1 MSRLVSDQV
10 YEWNIALGELT
21 QAAHDFTRAD
31 IAHVEAHWWHFDL
44 LGWSSGYVVGLKDGR
59 RAYVDYCRYLEDDE
73 ELVQVMV
80 KGLGATDPYPPDTL
94 MPSGWDQEGVE
105 ALTEA
110 LHMQP
115 LANGPKEH
123 PGSHP

>member
-21 QAAHDFTRAD
+21 QAVHGFARAD
-31 IAHVEAHWWHFDL
+31 IVHVEAHWWYYDL

-59 RAYVDYCRYLEDDE
+59 RAYIDYGRYLEDDE
-73 ELVQVMV
+73 EFIQVMV
-80 KGLGATDPYPPDTL
+80 NGLGATDPYPSDAR

-110 LHMQP
+110 LHMPP
-115 LANGPKEH
+115 LTNSSQEH
-123 PGSHP
+123 PESHP